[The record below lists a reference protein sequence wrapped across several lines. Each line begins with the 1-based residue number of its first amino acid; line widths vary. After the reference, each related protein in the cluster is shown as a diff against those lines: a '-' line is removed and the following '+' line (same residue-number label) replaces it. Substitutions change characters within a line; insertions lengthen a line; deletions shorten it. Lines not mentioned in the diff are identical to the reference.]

1 MDEYHHRELSSP
13 NISASLL
20 ILYLRRLK
28 SKMAEEERMR
38 KFTLR
43 RSEMLHGIVALVEVL
58 QFHVLVSK

>member
-28 SKMAEEERMR
+28 SKERMR
-38 KFTLR
+38 KFTLL